1 MEGLPK
7 VMLKVP
13 TVVANKVKIEP
24 EWIAYLAEFLCLP
37 SAMVMKSCEENSV
50 GVTTKSNE

>member
-1 MEGLPK
+1 
-7 VMLKVP
+7 MLKVP
-13 TVVANKVKIEP
+13 TVLANKVKIEP